1 MTLVK
6 YLVKLFIP
14 VFLGALLFSALVLN
28 LVDLLMNLWKYI
40 EYKVSVQEVLHLM
53 LLYTPKT
60 FWYAIP
66 LGILFATSYTISALD
81 AQNELVSIFASGVSL
96 LRFTFPLLVF
106 SFVLS
111 IALFFLDDAL
121 AVKTFAEKQILQAR
135 LLHEDEEKNSENIII
150 LSDGGKIIYKVARY
164 DAAQKTLYNVYVVF
178 RNDKKEL
185 LELVYAES
193 ATWIEYEKKWKLKN
207 VQSYK
212 TLGGEFVKGSANADL
227 LALLTEEP
235 NTFESNVSSVE
246 EVTVKEAKAYIEHLQ
261 KAGLPYQEQLSI
273 FYKKFSFPFI
283 VFIVVFLSI
292 GLSGKT
298 RKNVM
303 LVSLSLSIA
312 AAVLFYV
319 TQMLTMLLAKFSY
332 ISAFAGAW
340 FPIFLFIAI
349 SIFLLKHTR
358 T

>member
-6 YLVKLFIP
+6 YLLKLFLP
-14 VFLGALLFSALVLN
+14 VFLGAVLFSALVLN

-40 EYKVSVQEVLHLM
+40 EYKVSVQEVFRIM

-81 AQNELVSIFASGVSL
+81 ARNELTSIFASGVSL
-96 LRFTFPLLVF
+96 LRFTLPLLIF
-106 SFVLS
+106 SFFLS

-121 AVKTFAEKQILQAR
+121 AVKAFAEKKSLQSK
-135 LLHEDEEKNSENIII
+135 LLHEETEANSENLII
-150 LSDGGKIIYKVARY
+150 LSAGGKIIYKARSY
-164 DAAQKTLYNVYVVF
+164 NAEQKTLYDLYVIF
-178 RNDKKEL
+178 RNEKKEF
-185 LELVYAES
+185 LELVHAES
-193 ATWIEYEKKWKLKN
+193 AVWIDFQKKWKLQN
-207 VQSYK
+207 AYSY
-212 TLGGEFVKGSANADL
+212 TMYDGEFIKGDANPDL
-227 LALLTEEP
+227 ISLLDETP
-235 NTFESNVSSVE
+235 GTFEANLSSVE
-246 EVTVKEAKAYIEHLQ
+246 EATVKEAKAYIEHLQ
-261 KAGLPYQEQLSI
+261 KAGLPHHEQLSL

-303 LVSLSLSIA
+303 LVSLSLSIV

-340 FPIFLFIAI
+340 FPVFLFIAL
-349 SIFLLKHTR
+349 SVFLLKHTR